1 MIKSR
6 HKYSIIYAD
15 PPWTYRVWSKKGL
28 GRSAAS
34 HYNTMSLGR
43 IKALPVKDI
52 AAKDSVLFLWVTYP
66 NLSEGLDVLKSWGFI
81 FKTVA
86 FTWVKRNKKS
96 NTWFWGMGYWT
107 RANPEICLLGTRGH
121 PKRKS
126 KKVHSIIDERIR
138 DHSRKPD
145 IVRDKIVELMG
156 DLPRIEL
163 FARERIPGWDSIG
176 FEIDGMDIFES
187 IQKIIKE
194 IKK

>member
-1 MIKSR
+1 MNKY
-6 HKYSIIYAD
+6 KYSIIYAD

-34 HYNTMSLGR
+34 HYNTMSLER
-43 IKALPVKDI
+43 IKALPVKEI
-52 AAKDSVLFLWVTYP
+52 VAKDSVLFLWVTYP
-66 NLSEGLDVLKSWGFI
+66 NLPEGLEVMKAWGFNY
-81 FKTVA
+81 KTVA

-96 NTWFWGMGYWT
+96 DTWFWGMGYWT

-126 KKVHSIIDERIR
+126 KRVHSIIDERIR

-163 FARERIPGWDSIG
+163 FAREKVPGWDSIG
-176 FEIDGMDIFES
+176 FEIDGKDIFQSLEE
-187 IQKIIKE
+187 ILKE
-194 IKK
+194 IK

>member
-1 MIKSR
+1 MNKY
-6 HKYSIIYAD
+6 KYSIIYAD

-34 HYNTMSLGR
+34 HYNTMSLER
-43 IKALPVKDI
+43 IKALPVKEI
-52 AAKDSVLFLWVTYP
+52 VAKDSVLFLWVTYP
-66 NLSEGLDVLKSWGFI
+66 NLPEGLEVMKAWGFNY
-81 FKTVA
+81 KTVA

-96 NTWFWGMGYWT
+96 DTWFWGMGYWT

-126 KKVHSIIDERIR
+126 KRVHSIIDERIR

-163 FARERIPGWDSIG
+163 FAREKVPGWDSIG
-176 FEIDGMDIFES
+176 FEIDGKDIFQSLEE
-187 IQKIIKE
+187 ILKE